1 MLFESLNN
9 LVLSAIVFLLG
20 GALCTAVGRSIGLKA
35 IPAILLYVWHSAWAV
50 WYSSY
55 IQVNGGDAFNYFE
68 RARFDFVEPT
78 FGTEFVVW
86 LTSFPAS
93 IGLGFWPISF
103 IYNVAGAL
111 GLVLFCAALQEI
123 TSESGKSLLKR
134 LLILLCLALPS
145 LSFWTSGI
153 GKDSLAF
160 LSVGLFLWSTINF
173 GRRQVGAIAAVI
185 CMLMIRPHIACLM
198 VLSIAAGALFVSN
211 VRASVRFGIGALATA
226 AALFAVPLALLYSGS
241 AQFSSLR
248 EFISDRQ
255 EQNMGGGSSIDITG
269 MNPLLRLLSFLYRPL
284 PNETAGFSQLAASLD
299 NVILIGLTVLGLLM
313 IYRAGFIRVFR
324 RYSIALFYGLS
335 CLVLLSQVTANLGL
349 ATRQKWMSVPAVLM
363 IFVGAWSMMAG
374 EKRARTHRVHD
385 LPGAPQAV
393 S

>member
-50 WYSSY
+50 SYSSY
-55 IQVNGGDAFNYFE
+55 ILVNGGDAFNYFE

-103 IYNVAGAL
+103 IYNIAGAL

-123 TSESGKSLLKR
+123 TSEIGKSLLKR

-173 GRRQVGAIAAVI
+173 GRRQVGAIGAVI

-211 VRASVRFGIGALATA
+211 VRASVRFGVGALATA

-284 PNETAGFSQLAASLD
+284 PNETAGFSQLAASMD
-299 NVILIGLTVLGLLM
+299 NLVLIGLTVVGLLM

-324 RYSIALFYGLS
+324 RYSIALIYGLS

-349 ATRQKWMSVPAVLM
+349 ATRQKWMSIPALLI
-363 IFVGAWSMMAG
+363 IFIGAWSMKRG
-374 EKRARTHRVHD
+374 ERRARTHKVHG
-385 LPGAPQAV
+385 LSGAPQAV